1 LKDSSI
7 LSIGSKDEM
16 EFITKNIGSRSIL
29 YEVWIGLERDSTT
42 GKRNS

>member
-1 LKDSSI
+1 
-7 LSIGSKDEM
+7 M

-42 GKRNS
+42 GYRNSKLKSI